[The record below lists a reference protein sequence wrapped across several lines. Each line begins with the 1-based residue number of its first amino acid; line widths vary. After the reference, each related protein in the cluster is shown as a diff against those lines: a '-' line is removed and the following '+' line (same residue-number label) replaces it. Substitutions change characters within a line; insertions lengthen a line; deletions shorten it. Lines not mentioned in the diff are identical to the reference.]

1 MPKDKCSQ
9 FRVMPSEMSKCG
21 ACYSAA
27 NGSEIK
33 NYGQRDVEGQTS
45 EGVNATMTFQVAD
58 VRGALGSVH
67 RICEAGNRVVFD
79 DEGSYI
85 ECKTTKSRSVIDKVN
100 GVYYL
105 YLWCMKNNSQTVK
118 EVLGFTRQGVQA

>member
-9 FRVMPSEMSKCG
+9 FNVTPSEMSRCG
-21 ACYSAA
+21 ACYTAA

-33 NYGQRDVEGQTS
+33 NYGQRDIEAQTS
-45 EGVNATMTFQVAD
+45 EGAGATMTFQVAD
-58 VRGALGSVH
+58 VKGALGSVH

-85 ECKTTKSRSVIDKVN
+85 ECKSTKSKSVIDKVN

-105 YLWCMKNNSQTVK
+105 YLWCIKKGNQKTRD
-118 EVLGFTRQGVQA
+118 VLGFTRQGVPA